1 VNFGALTGFLA
12 LHISV
17 VVWFMVR
24 QRSRRWFTHLIAP
37 LLGFAIIGYVL
48 LNTQTNAK
56 IVGVAWLGVGVIVL
70 LVIKARGGDAGLL
83 AKEDT

>member
-1 VNFGALTGFLA
+1 
-12 LHISV
+12 
-17 VVWFMVR
+17 
-24 QRSRRWFTHLIAP
+24 
-37 LLGFAIIGYVL
+37 VL

-70 LVIKARGGDAGLL
+70 LVIRARGGDPGLL